1 MDQSTPL
8 RRRSSWFS
16 SGARGAGKVS
26 FLARAVLEN
35 GRDLVAQGWT
45 QGAYARDRAGEP
57 VHPWNAQARAWS
69 VLGAIVCGD
78 ETHQGRVPIGMLAY
92 AVMAVGDVLD
102 TASLDGW
109 NDMPGRTQADALAA
123 FDAAIA
129 SVAERPESQVRR
141 SSA

>member
-1 MDQSTPL
+1 
-8 RRRSSWFS
+8 
-16 SGARGAGKVS
+16 
-26 FLARAVLEN
+26 LARAILEN

-45 QGAYARDRAGEP
+45 QGAYARDRAGDP

-69 VLGAIVCGD
+69 VMGAIVCGD
-78 ETHQGRVPIGMLAY
+78 ETHQGRVPMGMLAD
-92 AVMAVGDVLD
+92 AVIAVGAVLD
-102 TASLDGW
+102 TASLDDW

-129 SVAERPESQVRR
+129 SVAERPESQVR